1 MILLIWKNRGVL
13 VVLYFV
19 VSALACILL
28 LKDFIG
34 GMAALGV
41 GLLVTAAWTYLT
53 KDDYYKDKDGVKQ
66 KMDTPN
72 EFFFMSM
79 KIWSYIFAGLSVVCF
94 IKALIG

>member
-1 MILLIWKNRGVL
+1 MILLIWKNKGVL

-28 LKDFIG
+28 LKDLIG
-34 GMAALGV
+34 TMAAFGA
-41 GLLVTAAWTYLT
+41 GLLVAAAWTYLT
-53 KDDYYKDKDGVKQ
+53 KDDYYRDKNNVRQ

-72 EFFFMSM
+72 EFFFISM